1 MPGGVVKRKWPFLM
15 LLVVLFTAGCLVT
28 PFFDQLPASAICLIV
43 SMIIFFGAIYVLF
56 TVRLVYTVIRELA
69 G

>member
-1 MPGGVVKRKWPFLM
+1 M